1 MSWWIIPVICADI
14 IAGIG
19 IGLLISYFVLKK
31 QGKRFPFFQKK
42 EEKAELTEPTMAFGI
57 EPEEENPVESQDIST
72 APSGEIPEKEIPE
85 SAESK
90 TVEPPADWDDKALV
104 AELKY
109 NLEIAS
115 RPAGEKLLKFQTEVW
130 NVSQAGLD
138 STKPPF
144 LNELSETYV
153 DILLA
158 NNLVWLVAD
167 LGRDSPYFRT
177 GYAEIKNRIV
187 SRIKQVL
194 PKVKKPVT

>member
-1 MSWWIIPVICADI
+1 MSWWIIPVIFADI

-31 QGKRFPFFQKK
+31 QGKRFPFFQKREK
-42 EEKAELTEPTMAFGI
+42 EPDLTEPALI
-57 EPEEENPVESQDIST
+57 PEKEPEEENFVENQDSPT
-72 APSGEIPEKEIPE
+72 ASGEIPGKEISEIGEPQ
-85 SAESK
+85 
-90 TVEPPADWDDKALV
+90 TVELPAVWDDNAIV
-104 AELKY
+104 MELKT

-115 RPAGEKLLKFQTEVW
+115 RPAGEKLVKFQTEVW
-130 NVSQAGLD
+130 NASQVGLD

-158 NNLVWLVAD
+158 NNLVWLVVD

-177 GYAEIKNRIV
+177 SYAEIRNRIIL
-187 SRIKQVL
+187 RIKRVI
-194 PKVKKPVT
+194 PKVKKPEM